1 LQQYKS
7 ACGQIGRLRHR
18 IPKDFSVK
26 AIFYRYL
33 VQATR
38 ILGPWFFLL
47 VAKGIA
53 TGYFIFSP
61 GRRRIS
67 RDFYAALFPDRSG
80 RFHYQCARKQ
90 FLNFTHLYLDRFIQR
105 EVRDIAYTIEGR
117 HHVVSAHEEK
127 KGGILLMS
135 HMGNWEMAAHLL
147 TKVIDDLQLLLYM
160 GVRDK
165 EAIEKIQK
173 QSIRGDG
180 IRIVAVDQGGG
191 SPFDIMEGI
200 RYLQNGGLVSMAGDV
215 VWRDD
220 QRTVGGVFLGR
231 RVKIPEAPFVLSLV
245 TGAPLIVF
253 FAFRTETGTYEFS
266 ALPPIR
272 VTAPT
277 RAQRREAIRTAAG
290 QYLRYMEAALRR
302 HPFEWYHFDTFLGA
316 AQAGK

>member
-1 LQQYKS
+1 M
-7 ACGQIGRLRHR
+7 
-18 IPKDFSVK
+18 K
-26 AIFYRYL
+26 AFFYRCL
-33 VQATR
+33 VQATK

-53 TGYFIFSP
+53 AGYFVFSA

-67 RDFYAALFPDRSG
+67 RDFYAVLFPNRSG
-80 RFHYQCARKQ
+80 RYHLYCAWKQ
-90 FLNFTHLYLDRFIQR
+90 FLNFTHAYLDRFIQR
-105 EVRDIAYTIEGR
+105 EVRNVAHTINGR
-117 HHVVSAHEEK
+117 KHVVSAHGQK
-127 KGGILLMS
+127 KGAILLMS

-147 TKVIDDLQLLLYM
+147 SKVITDLKLLLYM

-180 IRIVAVDQGGG
+180 IRIVAVNQNGG

-200 RYLQNGGLVSMAGDV
+200 RFLQRGGLVSMAGDV

-220 QRTVGGVFLGR
+220 QRTISGSFLGR
-231 RVKIPEAPFVLSLV
+231 RVRIPEAPFVLSLV
-245 TGAPLIVF
+245 SGAPLIVF

-266 ALPPIR
+266 ALPPIQ

-277 RAQRREAIRTAAG
+277 RDRRREAIQTAG
-290 QYLRYMEAALRR
+290 QQYLRYMEAELRR
-302 HPFEWYHFDTFLGA
+302 HPFEWYHFSPFLGA
-316 AQAGK
+316 KETRA